1 MSPYYNELPT
11 IGMDEEAMI
20 VLGVMLVF
28 LGIVLVCCL
37 VGWILS
43 SVGLHK
49 VAKRRGIAHAWLAW
63 IPIGSQWILGSVS
76 DQYEH
81 LVQNKITSR
90 RKILLILNVAAFVC
104 GIAYVACTAMAEFML
119 LDENAVGGLV
129 LAMIIPYFLFL
140 GVNIALMVFY
150 HICNYD
156 LYRSCKPESAVV
168 FLVLGIVLPVCQP
181 FFYFA
186 CRKKD
191 LGMIVKKPAP
201 AAPAA
206 PEQIPAEPAPAEP
219 AELPPAEPEI

>member
-49 VAKRRGIAHAWLAW
+49 VAKRRGIAHAWVAW
-63 IPIGSQWILGSVS
+63 LPIGREWVLGSVS
-76 DQYEH
+76 DQYQH
-81 LVQNKITSR
+81 LVQGKITAR
-90 RKILLILNVAAFVC
+90 RGILLILEVASIVV
-104 GIAYVACTAMAEFML
+104 GIVYVVTTAMAEIMAVADGSVGGVL
-119 LDENAVGGLV
+119 LAVG
-129 LAMIIPYFLFL
+129 IPYLLFL
-140 GVNIALMVFY
+140 GVAVTNMVFY
-150 HICNYD
+150 QICNFD

-191 LGMIVKKPAP
+191 LGMVVPQP
-201 AAPAA
+201 VTP
-206 PEQIPAEPAPAEP
+206 EP
-219 AELPPAEPEI
+219 AELPRANPEF

>member
-11 IGMDEEAMI
+11 VGMDEEAMI

-28 LGIVLVCCL
+28 LGIVLLCCL

-63 IPIGSQWILGSVS
+63 LPVGREWVLGSVS
-76 DQYEH
+76 DQYQH
-81 LVQNKITSR
+81 LVQGKITAR
-90 RKILLILNVAAFVC
+90 RRILLILEVASIAV
-104 GIAYVACTAMAEFML
+104 GIVYVGTTAMAEIMAVADGSVGGVL
-119 LDENAVGGLV
+119 LAVG
-129 LAMIIPYFLFL
+129 IPYLLFL
-140 GVNIALMVFY
+140 GVAVTNMVFCQ
-150 HICNYD
+150 ICNFD
-156 LYRSCKPESAVV
+156 LYRSCNPQSAVV

-191 LGMIVKKPAP
+191 LGM
-201 AAPAA
+201 
-206 PEQIPAEPAPAEP
+206 PERKNVDSAAEP
-219 AELPPAEPEI
+219 LG

>member
-11 IGMDEEAMI
+11 AGMDEEALI

-49 VAKRRGIAHAWLAW
+49 IAKRRGIAHAWLAW
-63 IPIGSQWILGSVS
+63 LPIGREWVLGSVS
-76 DQYEH
+76 DQYQH
-81 LVQNKITSR
+81 LVQGKITAR
-90 RKILLILNVAAFVC
+90 RRILPILE
-104 GIAYVACTAMAEFML
+104 VACIVGGIVYVVTTAMAEIMAVADGEVGGVL
-119 LDENAVGGLV
+119 LAVG
-129 LAMIIPYFLFL
+129 IPYVLFL
-140 GVNIALMVFY
+140 GVYVAMMVFY
-150 HICNYD
+150 HICNFD
-156 LYRSCKPESAVV
+156 LYRSCNPHNAVV

-191 LGMIVKKPAP
+191 LGMVVPQP
-201 AAPAA
+201 VTP
-206 PEQIPAEPAPAEP
+206 EP
-219 AELPPAEPEI
+219 AELPRANPEF